1 MGGLKL
7 KKKNLF
13 TKLIL
18 CVICVCTLN
27 LANFVSASAEEI
39 NGVSI
44 EYLENGDYIET
55 YILDTAIEENNATPV
70 ILSQE
75 KTITKTKVK
84 TYKNSA
90 GKVMWSLSVE
100 GTFSYNGKTSKCMK
114 ALHHTQVVSKN
125 WTVQNP
131 QSYKSGNTATAKAQ
145 FLRKD
150 TAGQVN
156 ATITLQCSATG
167 KIS

>member
-1 MGGLKL
+1 MRA
-7 KKKNLF
+7 KNLF
-13 TKLIL
+13 KKLIL
-18 CVICVCTLN
+18 CVMCICTLSF
-27 LANFVSASAEEI
+27 ANFVSASAEE
-39 NGVSI
+39 GKEVSI

-55 YILDTAIEENNATPV
+55 YILDTATEENNAIPV
-70 ILSQE
+70 VLSQE

-90 GKVMWSLSVE
+90 GKVMWSLSVD
-100 GTFSYNGKTSKCMK
+100 GTFSYNGKTSKCTK

-131 QSYKSGNTATAKAQ
+131 QSYKSGNTATAKAR
-145 FLRKD
+145 FSRTD
-150 TAGQVN
+150 AGVQMN
-156 ATITLQCSATG
+156 ATVTLQCSATG